1 MKNMF
6 VQIPVISYGRYTIVA
21 IFVVSTFLQIDKADS
36 CNWRETNLHELV
48 GFSSDSEIIFSVLI
62 Q

>member
-1 MKNMF
+1 MENMF
-6 VQIPVISYGRYTIVA
+6 VQIPIILHGRYTIVA
-21 IFVVSTFLQIDKADS
+21 VFVVSTFLQIDTADS
-36 CNWRETNLHELV
+36 CNWRETNLHEVV